1 MPYSWIRLTYSLANA
16 IWDPI
21 RNKQHR
27 GHTPSSTGASMHFQ
41 PWFSRRHVLQHCPP
55 RESAGE
61 LSKFPHGTPLKKDTF
76 ASRFWMTK
84 WHCRMRKWHFMTF
97 CWYPSHTYSYTH
109 FPLSCPRL
117 FRFNDCNMIQFA
129 SSATRG
135 SNIVVK
141 TFSNH
146 LQPSTPLQK
155 TLMPLSCPLSR

>member
-1 MPYSWIRLTYSLANA
+1 MVNSQVPYSWIRLTYSLANA

-117 FRFNDCNMIQFA
+117 FRFNDCNMIPICEFCD
-129 SSATRG
+129 SWFKHRG
-135 SNIVVK
+135 
-141 TFSNH
+141 
-146 LQPSTPLQK
+146 
-155 TLMPLSCPLSR
+155 